1 MLNLQ
6 TTLQRFRSLFPRS
19 DKPTPR
25 WQVLVASFYLGM
37 LLYLLMY
44 QYGIM

>member
-1 MLNLQ
+1 MNVQ
-6 TTLQRFRSLFPRS
+6 DAIQRFRTFFRRS
-19 DKPTPR
+19 DTPTPR

-37 LLYLLMY
+37 LIYLLMY